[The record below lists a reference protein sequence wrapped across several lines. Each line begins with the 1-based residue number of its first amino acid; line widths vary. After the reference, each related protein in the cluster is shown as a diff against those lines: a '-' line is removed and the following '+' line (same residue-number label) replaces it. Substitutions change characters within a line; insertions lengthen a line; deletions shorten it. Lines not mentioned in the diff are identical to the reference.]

1 MNRRFFILS
10 ILTLCLIGCSKGGVD
25 SENTTPVKEPVPFD
39 IVSVWEDASGN
50 KENIFSFAK
59 DGTYKMILKNKHY
72 YNSYFFS
79 TGHYTNYRLNVRFE
93 DNCVEQSS
101 KSYSFSVKDGELVLL
116 YDNSTFKRSGMIE
129 SNAFENK
136 LSGLKINYGGHSLA
150 EHYKTIGQC
159 NYYLEF
165 TNDYRAYRIIEK
177 VYWNDRKK
185 GYHQIYA
192 LPLYLS

>member
-1 MNRRFFILS
+1 MLCIYPLGRTIYLLS
-10 ILTLCLIGCSKGGVD
+10 VGFCVARSGWNG
-25 SENTTPVKEPVPFD
+25 
-39 IVSVWEDASGN
+39 DARTRYAG
-50 KENIFSFAK
+50 
-59 DGTYKMILKNKHY
+59 
-72 YNSYFFS
+72 
-79 TGHYTNYRLNVRFE
+79 
-93 DNCVEQSS
+93 
-101 KSYSFSVKDGELVLL
+101 SVKDGELVLL

-177 VYWNDRKK
+177 VYWNDRKRDTTK
-185 GYHQIYA
+185 STLCHYIFHDGFLYIAPENESYSPQFIYDPDESNCFYYIKEGGGIA
-192 LPLYLS
+192 LP